1 MGRMPGVFARVN
13 LLWVQGAALIA
24 AVAVG
29 LVELCCLG
37 SCVCVFFCRVLKIL
51 ANCCSA
57 VSWRPG
63 NCVFLWRRRRMAWT
77 SMAAILAAS
86 SISVVFGVLQCVG

>member
-1 MGRMPGVFARVN
+1 MGRMPGVFARVT
-13 LLWVQGAALIA
+13 LACVRGAALIA

-37 SCVCVFFCRVLKIL
+37 SCVCVFVVVCWKIL

-63 NCVFLWRRRRMAWT
+63 NCVFLWCRRRMAWT
-77 SMAAILAAS
+77 SVAAILAAS
-86 SISVVFGVLQCVG
+86 SIGVVFGVLQCVG

>member
-13 LLWVQGAALIA
+13 LVCVRGAALMA

-37 SCVCVFFCRVLKIL
+37 SCVCVF
-51 ANCCSA
+51 
-57 VSWRPG
+57 
-63 NCVFLWRRRRMAWT
+63 
-77 SMAAILAAS
+77 
-86 SISVVFGVLQCVG
+86 VVVC